1 MHHKNM
7 VKTDNRVENLEIMT
21 IGEHRS
27 LHNKLKPL
35 KHGSDGRFLKIGV
48 SKSGN
53 IGASCDANPEIST
66 GITNRSG
73 AIVQRSR

>member
-1 MHHKNM
+1 M

-53 IGASCDANPEIST
+53 IGESCDANPEIALELRIGPVPLYSV
-66 GITNRSG
+66 
-73 AIVQRSR
+73 ADE